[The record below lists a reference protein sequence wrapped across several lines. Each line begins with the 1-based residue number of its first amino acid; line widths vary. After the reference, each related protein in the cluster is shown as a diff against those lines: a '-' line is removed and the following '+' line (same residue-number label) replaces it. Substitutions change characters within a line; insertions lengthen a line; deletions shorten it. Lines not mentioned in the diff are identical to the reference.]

1 MKFGDAEVRLLS
13 DGSFTLDPGAAF
25 GIVPH
30 QFWSRR
36 FSTTVAGRVTLALR
50 IPYISTKGFCAL
62 IDTGI
67 GTNPDEKYRKIFE
80 MKKDEDLISQL
91 NEVGN
96 PKDIDLAIHSHLHFD
111 HFGHTLERAGNRW
124 AFPRAR
130 VVAQKSEFNASRRT
144 NEFTRTNY
152 GKLDTGL
159 LAKARKIQLEGTTRL
174 KHGLTAIHTGGHTI
188 GHQAIIY
195 SNGGKELIYFGDL
208 IPTTFHLKLPYVT
221 AIDTFPLSTVEMKRK
236 LIARAIRNH
245 SICVFNHDTVMPAA
259 VLSGTVGEPAAE
271 AVEL

>member
-1 MKFGDAEVRLLS
+1 MKFGDTDVMLLS

-36 FSTTVAGRVTLALR
+36 FTTTEAGRVTLALR
-50 IPYISTKGFCAL
+50 IPYISGNGFSAL

-67 GTNPDEKYRKIFE
+67 GAMPDEKYRKIFE
-80 MKKDEDLISQL
+80 MKKQEDLIGQL
-91 NEVGN
+91 SAFGK
-96 PKDIDLAIHSHLHFD
+96 PGDIDLIIHSHLHFD
-111 HFGHTLERAGNRW
+111 HFGHSLERKDGHW
-124 AFPRAR
+124 AFPKAR
-130 VVAQKSEFNASRRT
+130 IVAQKSEFNASRRT
-144 NEFTRTNY
+144 NEFTRNNY
-152 GKLDTGL
+152 GKIDLDL
-159 LAKARKIQLEGTTRL
+159 LSRARKIQLEGTTRL

-195 SNGGKELIYFGDL
+195 NNGGKEFIYFGDL
-208 IPTTFHLKLPYVT
+208 VPTSFHLKLPYIT

-236 LIARAIRNH
+236 LISRAIRNH
-245 SICVFNHDTVMPAA
+245 SVCIFNHDTEMPAA
-259 VLSGTVGEPAAE
+259 ILTGTLEEPKAE